1 MHKSDQKSKTN
12 TKTLLHYRQLNRI
25 YKIMRSKEQNYQKAK
40 KREMLQYYKKYKTI
54 L

>member
-1 MHKSDQKSKTN
+1 
-12 TKTLLHYRQLNRI
+12 
-25 YKIMRSKEQNYQKAK
+25 MRSKEQNYQKAK